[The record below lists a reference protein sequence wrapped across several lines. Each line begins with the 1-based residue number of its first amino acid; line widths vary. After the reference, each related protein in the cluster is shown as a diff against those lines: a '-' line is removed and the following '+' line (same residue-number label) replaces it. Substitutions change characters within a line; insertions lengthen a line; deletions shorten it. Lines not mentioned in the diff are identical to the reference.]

1 MSDLYLDE
9 IEKIKFYK
17 QRITDQLLSYGIIAN
32 KEQVQK
38 RLNEIDLKLAVFSQA
53 YIQSGSEFSVD
64 TFNQQKKDIYEDLTI
79 LYMLLYRLAEN
90 RVEKTRIKLRYGLDD
105 LRTKVGRFQYLVDAQ
120 TVSVYGETVFHQA
133 SDFVQ
138 EYIDGQVIIDLGPVT
153 VSSGT
158 YLAPMIASDELNIE
172 DVVFVFTNTDGTEI
186 QSAAYNYA
194 KNYVKVLGNY
204 QLSMQTFNNDD
215 KIFGKNLIP
224 AGEDLSQEDRYN
236 IFLNQNKICVRNLD
250 NTKFDY
256 KIKMPEIYYTAIN
269 REEISFYVYGAS
281 KIQLASMGDIEYKNF
296 IGDEI
301 ITPKQR
307 QKIILRGSNFSFDIK
322 TDGIIY
328 ADKISA
334 QVQNDQLKID
344 QDFENIEDYTVENIR
359 YGEDVTF
366 SNVKIIINNAAHTFY
381 DIKYIVIKQARI
393 SELEDI
399 E

>member
-38 RLNEIDLKLAVFSQA
+38 RLSEIDLKLAVFSQA
-53 YIQSGSEFSVD
+53 YIQSGSSFSVD
-64 TFNQQKKDIYEDLTI
+64 TFNKQKQDIYEDLTI
-79 LYMLLYRLAEN
+79 LYMLLYRLAQD
-90 RVEKTRIKLRYGLDD
+90 RVEKARIRLRYGLDD

-138 EYIDGQVIIDLGPVT
+138 EYVNGQVIVDLGPVT

-172 DVVFVFTNTDGTEI
+172 DVSFIFVNADDSEI
-186 QSAAYNYA
+186 KASAYNYA

-204 QLSMQTFNNDD
+204 QLSMQTFQNQD
-215 KIFGKNLIP
+215 KTFGTNLIP
-224 AGEDLSQEDRYN
+224 AGENLSPEDRYN
-236 IFLNQNKICVRNLD
+236 LFLNQDQIRVRSLE
-250 NTKFDY
+250 NTEFGY
-256 KIKMPEIYYTAIN
+256 KTKTPEIYYTAN
-269 REEISFYVYGAS
+269 EREEISFYVYGAS
-281 KIQLASMGDIEYKNF
+281 RIQLASVGEIEYKNF
-296 IGDEI
+296 AGDEI
-301 ITPKQR
+301 IAPKQR
-307 QKIILRGSNFSFDIK
+307 QKIILRGGHFSFDIK

-334 QVQNDQLKID
+334 QVQNGQLKID
-344 QDFENIEDYTVENIR
+344 QDFENIEDYTVENIK

-366 SNVKIIINNAAHTFY
+366 SDVKIVIDNATHTFY
-381 DIKYIVIKQARI
+381 DIKYVVIKQARI